1 MPGLARPPAFGYNS
15 LLKSHPR
22 RSVSGG
28 ALRARAG
35 PLQETCQKLVRRL
48 STAAVPGNVNVA
60 LQAGALGLLAGLSS
74 VLFMWS
80 IHFIYQRTFLSFAAG
95 TTPAFLLSSLVTI
108 LVTSALVGLLLNV
121 LSPEAA
127 GSGIPQVKAAYW
139 KELGN
144 IRLRTVAVKFLA
156 GALSIGGG
164 NSLGREGPSVFIGS
178 GVAANADALFGTPAR
193 GRRPAAVVGAAAGL
207 AAAFNAPLAAIAFV
221 IEEIVG
227 DLNNRYLGRVVLSSV
242 IGAFVVYALIGRQPA
257 FVLPPIENVSWLH
270 YLLVPVVAL
279 AAALAGM
286 AFQRAALGWRR
297 RLRRQKR
304 VPAWLLPVLGGLLT
318 WVIGAAVFLAVGK
331 IGVFG
336 LGYEDLS
343 GALAGGF
350 GWKAAGILV
359 LAKLL
364 ATAVGYGFGGC
375 GGIFAPTLFIGGMAG
390 CFLGGLAR
398 LWIPITAA
406 DQIVLAV
413 VGMSACLG
421 AVVRAPLT
429 SMLIVF
435 EMTHQFTL
443 VPGLLLGTLISQ
455 ATARA
460 AGRLNFY
467 DALLVQDGHEL
478 HKIHPPVDLQGWQN
492 LPVAAIANPSP
503 VMLESLAADEVRR
516 KLEQYPFASFPLLE
530 KGRVSGVVTR
540 EALQKALQD
549 GAPPG
554 VLKAAFCHPEHTVRD
569 IGKKFLE
576 SSAWVLVV
584 VDRQTKAVRGI
595 VTLHDLIRAQA
606 AIQD

>member
-1 MPGLARPPAFGYNS
+1 LT
-15 LLKSHPR
+15 
-22 RSVSGG
+22 
-28 ALRARAG
+28 
-35 PLQETCQKLVRRL
+35 ETCKKLVRRI
-48 STAAVPGNVNVA
+48 SRVKVPENVRVA

-74 VLFMWS
+74 VLFMRT

-95 TTPAFLLSSLVTI
+95 TTPSFLLSSLLTL
-108 LVTSALVGLLLNV
+108 LVTSALVGLLLSV
-121 LSPEAA
+121 FSPDAA

-139 KELGN
+139 KDLGN
-144 IRLRTVAVKFLA
+144 IRLRSVAVKFLA

-193 GRRPAAVVGAAAGL
+193 GRRPAALIGASAGL

-257 FVLPPIENVSWLH
+257 FALPPIENVSWLH
-270 YLLVPVVAL
+270 YLLVPMVAL
-279 AAALAGM
+279 AAALAGIF
-286 AFQRAALGWRR
+286 FQRAALGWRQ

-318 WVIGAAVFLAVGK
+318 WVIGCAVFLAVGR

-343 GALAGGF
+343 SALANRF
-350 GWKAAGILV
+350 EWKVAGILV
-359 LAKLL
+359 VGKLL

-390 CFLGGLAR
+390 FFLGGLAR
-398 LWIPITAA
+398 LWVPLAPA
-406 DQIVLAV
+406 DPIVLAV

-443 VPGLLLGTLISQ
+443 VPSLLLGTVISQ
-455 ATARA
+455 AAARF
-460 AGRLNFY
+460 AGKLNFY
-467 DALLVQDGHEL
+467 DAVLVQDGHEL
-478 HKIHPPVDLQGWQN
+478 HKIHPPVDLNGWQS

-503 VMLESLAADEVRR
+503 VMLQSLEPEEMRR
-516 KLEQYPFASFPLLE
+516 KLEQYPFACFPLLE
-530 KGRVSGVVTR
+530 KGKVRGIVTR
-540 EALQKALQD
+540 ESLRQALQAGSQ
-549 GAPPG
+549 PE
-554 VLKAAFCHPEHTVRD
+554 VLKAAFCHPEQTVRD
-569 IGKKFLE
+569 VGRKFLE

-584 VDRQTKAVRGI
+584 VDRQTRAVRGI

-606 AIQD
+606 AIQG